1 MALPK
6 GKWIRRNR
14 LLFLIV
20 LLMMMAGIYI
30 LFQQELKINEMKR
43 ELVKYESI
51 RDQLLDVRRQLER
64 QVEQLDS
71 DQTKESL
78 AREKL
83 NMLRTDEI
91 MYIIKYPGVKK
102 HEKSSD

>member
-1 MALPK
+1 MALPR
-6 GKWIRRNR
+6 GKWIKRNR

-20 LLMMMAGIYI
+20 LLMVMAGIYI

-43 ELVKYESI
+43 ELAKYESI

-71 DQTKESL
+71 DPAKESL

-83 NMLRTDEI
+83 NMLRADEI
-91 MYIIKYPGVKK
+91 MYIIKYPRVKK
-102 HEKSSD
+102 DEKSSD